1 MTKVYLKLVLSL
13 SVDQE
18 EEVGGKEY
26 STKLIDERLQ
36 LEECHMQN
44 EAVNMEILVS
54 FNLTHLII

>member
-1 MTKVYLKLVLSL
+1 MKLVLSL

-54 FNLTHLII
+54 FNLPHLII